1 MNFLGI
7 GSGLDLSTML
17 DGLVEAAAKPKVEQ
31 LGKREIQ
38 AEDSLS
44 GLGILKSLMS
54 DFKTAAD
61 NLKDASLFTKMTPTL
76 TQPSSGDLIKVESDT
91 NAVASSYDIE
101 VVALA
106 SGSKS
111 TSDWRSV
118 KYQSDSYADAS
129 SALGKSGTLSFKIDA
144 GATVDVSVGAG
155 DSLNDIKDNI
165 DALSGIGARITD
177 GRLEY
182 YAEGTG
188 EVLTVTNDDASLDS
202 FTTTGDMSERAD
214 SAKDANL
221 SGTLSFAADGKT
233 FEVTL
238 TGDET
243 LDDIVAAVNS
253 SDDNFGV
260 TANIIDGR
268 LVYQSSVTGT
278 GNDLSVTGI
287 AKLATTGNM
296 SSTSLASD
304 AEIKVDGVSITNDTN
319 EFDSA
324 VAGLTITALKQSPG
338 TGTADVETAALTVGE
353 NTGDVKSK
361 VEAFAKA
368 YNKLRETMNELKGTV
383 DEDNNYTAGKLSNDP
398 IVRNVESVLNNLITK
413 QVSGADQG
421 LDTLYSIGLDI
432 EEDGTLAID
441 SDRLDGALNNL
452 EGMKK
457 LLAGDGAVSSDGL
470 ADLISDQVDTY
481 VGITGIIKGQED
493 SVQAKLTDLEE
504 QYEAHS
510 RYIEN
515 YRSMLKQQFT
525 ALDASMARMNS
536 IMAQIQPQ
544 LAALPGVASS

>member
-17 DGLVEAAAKPKVEQ
+17 EGLVNVAAQPKVEQ

-54 DFKTAAD
+54 DFQTAAD
-61 NLKDASLFTKMTPTL
+61 DLKDASLFTTMTPTL

-101 VVALA
+101 VVNLA
-106 SGSKS
+106 SGSKA

-118 KYQSDSYADAS
+118 MYQSDSFTDTSA
-129 SALGKSGTLSFKIDA
+129 ALGKSGTLSFQIDS
-144 GATVDVSVGAG
+144 GAAVDITVGAG
-155 DSLNDIKDNI
+155 DSLSDIKDSI
-165 DALSGIGARITD
+165 AALSGIGARITD

-188 EVLTVTNDDASLDS
+188 EALTVTSGDADMSS
-202 FTTTGDMSERAD
+202 FTTAGSMTEKAA

-233 FEVTL
+233 FDVSL

-253 SDDNFGV
+253 ADDNFGV
-260 TANIIDGR
+260 IANVIDGR

-287 AKLATTGNM
+287 TELATTGDVSM
-296 SSTSLASD
+296 TSAASD
-304 AEIKVDGVSITNDTN
+304 AEIKVDGVSITNDSN

-338 TGTADVETAALTVGE
+338 TGTTDVETAGVTVGE

-361 VEAFAKA
+361 VQAFAGA

-383 DEDNNYTAGKLSNDP
+383 DEDGNYTAGKLSNDP
-398 IVRNVESVLNNLITK
+398 IVRNVESVLNSMITQ
-413 QVSGADQG
+413 QVGGADQG
-421 LDTLYSIGLDI
+421 MDTLYSIGLEI
-432 EEDGTLAID
+432 ESDGTLATD
-441 SDRLDGALNNL
+441 SDRLDDALDNL
-452 EGMKK
+452 EGMQK
-457 LLAGDGAVSSDGL
+457 LFAGAGAVSSDGI
-470 ADLISDQVDTY
+470 ADLISEQVDSY

-493 SVQAKLTDLEE
+493 SFQEQLDDLEE

-510 RYIEN
+510 RYIES
-515 YRSMLKQQFT
+515 YRETLQQQFT
-525 ALDASMARMNS
+525 ALDTSMARMNA

-544 LAALPGVASS
+544 LAALSGISSS

>member
-17 DGLVEAAAKPKVEQ
+17 EGLVNVASQSKVEQ
-31 LGKREIQ
+31 LGTREIL

-44 GLGILKSLMS
+44 GLGILKSMMS
-54 DFKTAAD
+54 DFQTAAD
-61 NLKDASLFTKMTPTL
+61 DLKDASLFTTMTPTL
-76 TQPSSGDLIKVESDT
+76 TQPSSGDLVKVESDT

-101 VVALA
+101 VVSLA
-106 SGSKS
+106 SGSKV

-118 KYQSDSYADAS
+118 MYQSDSFADTS
-129 SALGKSGTLSFKIDA
+129 SALGKSGTLSFQIDSGTA
-144 GATVDVSVGAG
+144 VDITVGAG
-155 DSLNDIKDNI
+155 DSLSDIKDSI
-165 DALSGIGARITD
+165 AALSGIGARITD

-188 EVLTVTNDDASLDS
+188 EALTVTSGDADMSS
-202 FTTTGDMSERAD
+202 FTTAGSMSEKAA

-233 FEVTL
+233 FDVSL

-253 SDDNFGV
+253 ADDNFGV
-260 TANIIDGR
+260 IANIIDGR

-287 AKLATTGNM
+287 TELATTGDM
-296 SSTSLASD
+296 SMTSLATD
-304 AEIKVDGVSITNDTN
+304 AEIKVDGVSITNDSN

-338 TGTADVETAALTVGE
+338 TGTTDVETAGVTVGE

-361 VEAFAKA
+361 VQAFASA

-383 DEDNNYTAGKLSNDP
+383 DEDGNYTAGKLSNDP
-398 IVRNVESVLNNLITK
+398 IVRNVESVLNGLITQ
-413 QVSGADQG
+413 QVDGADPG
-421 LDTLYSIGLDI
+421 MDTLYSIGLEI
-432 EEDGTLAID
+432 EADGTLATD
-441 SDRLDGALNNL
+441 SDRLDDALNNL
-452 EGMKK
+452 DGMQK
-457 LLAGDGAVSSDGL
+457 LFAGAGAVSSEGIG
-470 ADLISDQVDTY
+470 DLISDQIDNY

-493 SVQAKLTDLEE
+493 SFQEQLDDLEE
-504 QYEAHS
+504 QYEAHA
-510 RYIEN
+510 RYIES
-515 YRSMLKQQFT
+515 YRETLQQQFT
-525 ALDASMARMNS
+525 ALDTSMAQMNA

-544 LAALPGVASS
+544 LAALSGISSS

>member
-17 DGLVEAAAKPKVEQ
+17 EGLVNVAAQPKVEQ

-38 AEDSLS
+38 TEDSLS

-54 DFKTAAD
+54 DFQTAAD
-61 NLKDASLFTKMTPTL
+61 DLKDASLFTTMTPTL
-76 TQPSSGDLIKVESDT
+76 TQPSSGDLIKIESDT

-101 VVALA
+101 VVNLA
-106 SGSKS
+106 SGSKA

-118 KYQSDSYADAS
+118 MYQSDSFVDTSA
-129 SALGKSGTLSFKIDA
+129 ALGKSGTLSFQIDSGTA
-144 GATVDVSVGAG
+144 VDITVGAG
-155 DSLNDIKDNI
+155 DSLSDIKDNI
-165 DALSGIGARITD
+165 AALSGIGARITD

-188 EVLTVTNDDASLDS
+188 QALTVTSSDADMSS
-202 FTTTGDMSERAD
+202 FTTAGSMSEKAA

-233 FEVTL
+233 FDVSL

-253 SDDNFGV
+253 ADDNFGV
-260 TANIIDGR
+260 IANIIDGR

-287 AKLATTGNM
+287 TELATTGDVSM
-296 SSTSLASD
+296 TSPASD
-304 AEIKVDGVSITNDTN
+304 AEIKVDGVSITNDSN

-338 TGTADVETAALTVGE
+338 TGTSDVETSSVTVGE

-361 VEAFAKA
+361 VQAFASA

-383 DEDNNYTAGKLSNDP
+383 DEDGNYTAGKLSNDP
-398 IVRNVESVLNNLITK
+398 IVRNVESVLNSMITQ
-413 QVSGADQG
+413 QVGGADQG
-421 LDTLYSIGLDI
+421 MDTLYSIGLEI
-432 EEDGTLAID
+432 ESDGTLATD
-441 SDRLDGALNNL
+441 SDRLDDALDNL
-452 EGMKK
+452 EGMQK
-457 LLAGDGAVSSDGL
+457 LFAGAGAVSSDGI
-470 ADLISDQVDTY
+470 ADLISEQVDSY

-493 SVQAKLTDLEE
+493 SFQEQLDDLEE

-510 RYIEN
+510 RYIES
-515 YRSMLKQQFT
+515 YRETLQQQFT
-525 ALDASMARMNS
+525 ALDTSMARMNA
-536 IMAQIQPQ
+536 IMSQIQPQ
-544 LAALPGVASS
+544 LAALSGISSS